1 MPQSPEPTQALQPPT
16 EDRFA
21 LASGTGVEEAWGMGG
36 GEDRAVVDQ
45 RSSWTLL
52 VAVSAVVVV
61 GVALTIAVWWAMSSE
76 RRVTSYAVRG
86 HLDAIA
92 LDLGNADAE
101 IVGGRDETE
110 VAVRR
115 TDRFAFGRPPVS
127 RRDVSDRIL
136 RLRSRCAS
144 GILGTCS
151 AIYRLTVPN
160 NVPIRVRTRSGDVEL
175 AGFRGSARIETQTG
189 DIAASSFCGFLLQ
202 ARADRGDVSAT
213 AACAPERLELRS
225 RTGDV
230 QAVVPPGRYR
240 IDADSDEGSRTL
252 DGLLPVED
260 APFQI
265 MALSG
270 AGDVRVE
277 AGP

>member
-1 MPQSPEPTQALQPPT
+1 MVQSPGQMQALQP
-16 EDRFA
+16 
-21 LASGTGVEEAWGMGG
+21 LASGTDVKEPGRMGRGENRTTG
-36 GEDRAVVDQ
+36 GR
-45 RSSWTLL
+45 RSRWTQL
-52 VAVSAVVVV
+52 VAVSAVAVV
-61 GVALTIAVWWAMSSE
+61 GVALAIAVWWAVSSE

-86 HLDAIA
+86 PLEAIA

-101 IVGGRDETE
+101 IVGARDEPVVE
-110 VAVRR
+110 VRR
-115 TDRFAFGRPPVS
+115 TDRYAFGQPALS
-127 RRDVSDRIL
+127 RREVSDGVL
-136 RLRSRCAS
+136 RLRSRCARA
-144 GILGTCS
+144 ILGACS

-160 NVPIRVRTRSGDVEL
+160 NVPVTVRTGSGDVQL

-189 DIAASSFCGFLLQ
+189 DIAASAFCGFILH

-240 IDADSDEGSRTL
+240 IDAASDDGSRTL
-252 DGLLPVED
+252 RGLLPVDD
-260 APFQI
+260 APFEI
-265 MALSG
+265 LALSG

>member
-1 MPQSPEPTQALQPPT
+1 
-16 EDRFA
+16 
-21 LASGTGVEEAWGMGG
+21 MGG
-36 GEDRAVVDQ
+36 GENRVVRR

-52 VAVSAVVVV
+52 VILSAVVVL
-61 GVALTIAVWWAMSSE
+61 GVALTIAVWWALSSE
-76 RRVTSYAVRG
+76 QRVASYAVRG
-86 HLDAIA
+86 QLDGIA

-101 IVGGRDETE
+101 IVGGRDEA
-110 VAVRR
+110 VIAVRR

-127 RRDVSDRIL
+127 RRAVSDRVL

-144 GILGTCS
+144 GILVACS
-151 AIYRLTVPN
+151 ATYRLTVPN
-160 NVPIRVRTRSGDVEL
+160 NVPISVRTGSGDVQL
-175 AGFRGSARIETQTG
+175 GGFRGSARIETQTG
-189 DIAASSFCGFLLQ
+189 DISASSFCGFLLQ

-225 RTGDV
+225 RTGDI

-252 DGLLPVED
+252 AGLLPAED

-265 MALSG
+265 LALSG